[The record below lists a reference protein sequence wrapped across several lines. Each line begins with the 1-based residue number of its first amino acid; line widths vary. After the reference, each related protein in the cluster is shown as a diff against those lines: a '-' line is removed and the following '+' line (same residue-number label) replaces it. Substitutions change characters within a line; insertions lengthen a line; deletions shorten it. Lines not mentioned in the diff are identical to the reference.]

1 MTTHNDMVH
10 QPPHYQSLD
19 ENGIECLD
27 AMIAAFGI
35 ERVQEYAEINAF
47 KYGWRAGRK
56 GDSALGMAAQDKMK
70 AIFYLRFSMG
80 DDPRDDLA

>member
-1 MTTHNDMVH
+1 MNEYNQNVY
-10 QPPHYQSLD
+10 QPPHYQSIE
-19 ENGIECLD
+19 ENGVECLD

-56 GDSALGMAAQDKMK
+56 DNNDTSQDKLK